1 MYSKRF
7 TYYEWPEALFQI
19 RRLKREM
26 MIEETAWGT
35 FPAKTVA
42 VDGKTELGVS
52 VLQHG
57 LLAGEVFRQFRTL
70 RRWNA
75 LDELLP
81 ETLVGLIGAHDVGKA
96 NPLFLNKLLK
106 HVSEEDKRL
115 WFDAFDVDP
124 SWFRLLESG
133 LSERMKEK
141 LEIRHEAVSV
151 AVLLELHANHLL
163 AHETVGC
170 HHEKELTQVLGVEAY
185 LGGPLWQNGRI
196 ALTREILKEL
206 GGNEQWLQFSDS
218 ICENKVIRK
227 LWAGALVLSDWIA
240 SRKENSYPQG
250 EQREI
255 ASKLLQDAGF
265 EHVTPVK
272 KTDFSDLFGYAPRR
286 LQAEVS
292 SLYKGPGIYVLEAP
306 TGYGKTEAALAL
318 ATQALARGD
327 ADGLYFALPTQL
339 TSNRMVDRVRE
350 YVAALYGE
358 EKTVR
363 LLHSGARTSAL
374 RMGMDAAPGE
384 DWFRPNRQALLA
396 PFSVGTVDQALL
408 ASLPARF
415 SSLRLAGLAGK
426 VVIFDEIHSYD
437 TYTSELIR
445 KLLQDLR
452 TLKAVVVILS
462 ATLTDGTLAGLL
474 EEDPSVWKQYRSAMR
489 CTVKT
494 DEISVREWTVA
505 PQENHPVWLRLSEQ
519 EEPIFEEVVRRVQS
533 GERVLWI
540 ENTVRKAQDVA
551 RRFQSMGLPFGLLH
565 SKFRPVERRENETYW
580 TSTYG
585 KAGKGSRNQG
595 TGSVLVGTQV
605 LEQSLDLD
613 ADFLVSR
620 LAPFD
625 LLVQRIGRL
634 WRHADT
640 PRPAACTRAETMIL
654 KDPSD
659 DPDCPFPSF
668 VYYPYVLARTY
679 EVLRSLPTDRAQPFP
694 GSVRELLERVYE
706 KRDESENPVMHR
718 LQTEMEEDSERKIA
732 AAESAE
738 TNRQSEREEPL
749 TRYIELPTHEV
760 LVIRKSELDPIPEN
774 PGELAVWAEER
785 ILRSERV
792 FSGCTCKSWDGWPEK
807 VRHFFQSAGRFSSMP
822 LRLLEEERMI
832 DPLTGNSDGRYSKK
846 FGLWFECDVK

>member
-1 MYSKRF
+1 MF
-7 TYYEWPEALFQI
+7 D
-19 RRLKREM
+19 
-26 MIEETAWGT
+26 ETAWT
-35 FPAKTVA
+35 NFPAKTVS
-42 VDGKTELGVS
+42 VDGKTEPGVS

-75 LDELLP
+75 LNDLLP
-81 ETLVGLIGAHDVGKA
+81 DAVTGLVGVHDVGKV
-96 NPLFLNKLLK
+96 NPIFLSRLLRDA
-106 HVSEEDKRL
+106 SEEDRRK
-115 WFDAFDVDP
+115 WFDAVNVDP
-124 SWFRLLESG
+124 SVFSA
-133 LSERMKEK
+133 MQN
-141 LEIRHEAVSV
+141 IRHEAVSV
-151 AVLLELHANHLL
+151 AVLRDLHADRRL
-163 AHETVGC
+163 ANETVGC
-170 HHEKELTQVLGVEAY
+170 HHEKEWVAVTGDATY
-185 LGGPLWQNGRI
+185 LGGPVWQNGRI
-196 ALTREILKEL
+196 ALTKEILKEL
-206 GGNEQWLQFSDS
+206 GADEHWPLPLGSP
-218 ICENKVIRK
+218 CEKRVIRK

-240 SRKENSYPQG
+240 SREENPYPQG
-250 EQREI
+250 AQRQI
-255 ASKLLQDAGF
+255 ASELLRDAGF
-265 EHVTPVK
+265 DLRTKVQ
-272 KTDFSDLFGYAPRR
+272 KTDFAELFGYAPRR

-292 SLYKGPGIYVLEAP
+292 RLYKGPGIYVLEAP

-318 ATQALARGD
+318 ATQALASGD

-339 TSNRMVDRVRE
+339 TSNRMVDRVRD
-350 YVAALYGE
+350 YIAALYGE

-363 LLHSGARTSAL
+363 LLHGGARTSAL
-374 RMGMDAAPGE
+374 RMGKEAAPGE

-408 ASLPARF
+408 ASLPVRF

-474 EEDPSVWKQYRSAMR
+474 GEDLSLWKQYRSALR

-505 PQENHPVWLRLSEQ
+505 PQKNHPVWLRLSEQ
-519 EEPIFEEVVRRVQS
+519 EDPIFEEVVRRVQN

-540 ENTVRKAQDVA
+540 ENTVRKAQEVA

-565 SKFRPVERRENETYW
+565 SKFRPVERRENETHW
-580 TSTYG
+580 TNAYG
-585 KAGKGSRNQG
+585 KAGKSTRNEG

-640 PRPAACTRAETMIL
+640 PRPASCTQAEVVIL
-654 KDPSD
+654 TDPSD
-659 DPDCPFPSF
+659 DPDCPFPSA

-679 EVLRSLPTDRAQPFP
+679 EVLRSLPTDRAQAFP
-694 GSVRELLERVYE
+694 EVVRELLERVYA
-706 KRDESENPVMHR
+706 KRDESGNPVM
-718 LQTEMEEDSERKIA
+718 LQLQSEMENECREMIK
-732 AAESAE
+732 AAETAK
-738 TNRQSEREEPL
+738 TFQQLGREEPL
-749 TRYIELPTHEV
+749 TRYIELPIHEV
-760 LVIRKSELDPIPEN
+760 LVVQKSELDEIPEN

-792 FSGCTCKSWDGWPEK
+792 FSGCTCKSWDGWPQSA
-807 VRHFFQSAGRFSSMP
+807 RRFFRSAGRFSSMP
-822 LRLLEEERMI
+822 LRWLEEERLI
-832 DPLTGNSDGRYSKK
+832 DPLTGDSDGRYSQK
-846 FGLWFECDVK
+846 FGLWFECDKIVA

>member
-1 MYSKRF
+1 M
-7 TYYEWPEALFQI
+7 PD
-19 RRLKREM
+19 
-26 MIEETAWGT
+26 ETTWT
-35 FPAKTVA
+35 HFPAKTVS
-42 VDGKTELGVS
+42 VDGRIEPGVS

-75 LDELLP
+75 LNDLLP
-81 ETLVGLIGAHDVGKA
+81 EALTGLIGLHDVGKA
-96 NPLFLNKLLK
+96 NPIFLCRLLK
-106 HVSEEDKRL
+106 DASEEDRHKWL
-115 WFDAFDVDP
+115 DEANVDP
-124 SWFRLLESG
+124 SVFE
-133 LSERMKEK
+133 EMQN
-141 LEIRHEAVSV
+141 IRHEAVSV
-151 AVLLELHANHLL
+151 AVLRDLHADRTL
-163 AHETVGC
+163 AKETVGC
-170 HHEKELTQVLGVEAY
+170 HHEKEWTPVTGEAAY
-185 LGGPLWQNGRI
+185 LGGPLWQCGRI
-196 ALTREILKEL
+196 TLAKEILKEL
-206 GGNEQWLQFSDS
+206 GTDEHWPQPSGS
-218 ICENKVIRK
+218 IREKRVIQH
-227 LWAGALVLSDWIA
+227 
-240 SRKENSYPQG
+240 SYPQG
-250 EQREI
+250 EQREL
-255 ASKLLQDAGF
+255 ASELLQDAGF
-265 EHVTPVK
+265 DLRTEVK
-272 KTDFSDLFGYAPRR
+272 KTNFSDLFGYAPRR
-286 LQAEVS
+286 LQEEVS
-292 SLYKGPGIYVLEAP
+292 RLYKGPGIYVLEAP

-318 ATQALARGD
+318 ATQALAKGD

-339 TSNRMVDRVRE
+339 TSNRMVDRVRD

-358 EKTVR
+358 EKIVR
-363 LLHSGARTSAL
+363 LLHGGARTSAL
-374 RMGMDAAPGE
+374 RMGKDAAPGE
-384 DWFRPNRQALLA
+384 DWFRPNCQALLA

-408 ASLPARF
+408 ASLPVRF

-474 EEDPSVWKQYRSAMR
+474 EEDPAVWKQYRSALR

-565 SKFRPVERRENETYW
+565 SKFRPVERRENEAYW
-580 TSTYG
+580 TNAYG
-585 KAGKGSRNQG
+585 KAGKKERNQG

-613 ADFLVSR
+613 ADFLVTR

-634 WRHADT
+634 WRHGDT
-640 PRPAACTRAETMIL
+640 PRPASCTRAGTVIL

-679 EVLRSLPTDRAQPFP
+679 EVLCSLPTDRAQSFP
-694 GSVRELLERVYE
+694 ESVRELLERVYE
-706 KRDESENPVMHR
+706 KRDESGNPVMLR
-718 LQTEMEEDSERKIA
+718 LQSEMEEDSQKKIA
-732 AAESAE
+732 AAESAQ
-738 TNRQSEREEPL
+738 TIRQSGREEPS

-760 LVIRKSELDPIPEN
+760 LVIRQSELEEMPDG

-785 ILRSERV
+785 ILRSERS

-807 VRHFFQSAGRFSSMP
+807 VRPFFRSAGRFSSMP
-822 LRLLEEERMI
+822 LRLLEEERLI
-832 DPLTGNSDGRYSKK
+832 DPVTGDSNGRYSKN
-846 FGLWFECDVK
+846 FGLWFECDAMCRMSDEQ

>member
-1 MYSKRF
+1 M
-7 TYYEWPEALFQI
+7 PD
-19 RRLKREM
+19 
-26 MIEETAWGT
+26 ETTWT
-35 FPAKTVA
+35 HFPAKTVS
-42 VDGKTELGVS
+42 VDGRIEPGVS

-57 LLAGEVFRQFRTL
+57 LLAGEVFRQFRAL

-75 LDELLP
+75 LNDLLP
-81 ETLVGLIGAHDVGKA
+81 EALTGLIGLHDVGKA
-96 NPLFLNKLLK
+96 NPIFLCRLLK
-106 HVSEEDKRL
+106 DASEEDRHKWL
-115 WFDAFDVDP
+115 DEANVDP
-124 SWFRLLESG
+124 SVF
-133 LSERMKEK
+133 EK
-141 LEIRHEAVSV
+141 MQNIRHEAVSV
-151 AVLLELHANHLL
+151 AVLRDLHADRTL
-163 AHETVGC
+163 AKETVGC
-170 HHEKELTQVLGVEAY
+170 HHEKEWTPVTGEAAY
-185 LGGPLWQNGRI
+185 LGGPLWQCERI
-196 ALTREILKEL
+196 TLAKEILKEL
-206 GGNEQWLQFSDS
+206 GTDEHWPQPSGS
-218 ICENKVIRK
+218 IREKRVIRK

-240 SRKENSYPQG
+240 SREEHSYPQG

-255 ASKLLQDAGF
+255 ASELLQDAGF
-265 EHVTPVK
+265 DLRTQVQ
-272 KTDFSDLFGYAPRR
+272 KTDFADLFGYAPRC
-286 LQAEVS
+286 LQEEVS
-292 SLYKGPGIYVLEAP
+292 RLYKGPGIYVLEAP

-318 ATQALARGD
+318 ATQALASGD

-339 TSNRMVDRVRE
+339 TSNRMVDRVRD

-358 EKTVR
+358 KKTVR
-363 LLHSGARTSAL
+363 LLHGGARTSAL
-374 RMGMDAAPGE
+374 RMGKDAAPGE

-408 ASLPARF
+408 ASLPVRF

-474 EEDPSVWKQYRSAMR
+474 EEDPVVWKQHRSALR
-489 CTVKT
+489 CTVKSN
-494 DEISVREWTVA
+494 ELSVREWQVA

-540 ENTVRKAQDVA
+540 ENTVKKAQDVA

-565 SKFRPVERRENETYW
+565 SKFRPVERRENETCW
-580 TSTYG
+580 TNAYG
-585 KAGKGSRNQG
+585 KAGKENRNKG

-634 WRHADT
+634 WRHNDT
-640 PRPAACTRAETMIL
+640 PRPVSCTRAETVIL

-679 EVLRSLPTDRAQPFP
+679 EVLCSLPTDRAQSFP
-694 GSVRELLERVYE
+694 ESVRELLERVYE
-706 KRDESENPVMHR
+706 KRDESGNPVMLR
-718 LQTEMEEDSERKIA
+718 LQSEMEEDSQKKIA
-732 AAESAE
+732 AAESAQ
-738 TNRQSEREEPL
+738 TIRQSGREEPS

-760 LVIRKSELDPIPEN
+760 LVIRQSELEGMPDG

-785 ILRSERV
+785 ILRSERS

-807 VRHFFQSAGRFSSMP
+807 VRPFFRSAGRFSSMP
-822 LRLLEEERMI
+822 LRLLEEERLI
-832 DPLTGNSDGRYSKK
+832 DPVTGDSDGRYSKN
-846 FGLWFECDVK
+846 FGLWFECDAICRMSDEQ

>member
-1 MYSKRF
+1 
-7 TYYEWPEALFQI
+7 
-19 RRLKREM
+19 M
-26 MIEETAWGT
+26 MLDETAWT
-35 FPAKTVA
+35 HFPAKTVTI
-42 VDGKTELGVS
+42 DGKNKLGVS

-75 LDELLP
+75 LDDLLP
-81 ETLVGLIGAHDVGKA
+81 DAVVGLIGVHDVGKV
-96 NPLFLNKLLK
+96 NPIFLCQLLK
-106 HVSEEDKRL
+106 DASEEDRSKWL
-115 WFDAFDVDP
+115 DAVNGDP
-124 SWFRLLESG
+124 SVFE
-133 LSERMKEK
+133 EMQN
-141 LEIRHEAVSV
+141 IRHEAVSV
-151 AVLLELHANHLL
+151 AVLRDLHADRTL
-163 AHETVGC
+163 AKETVGC
-170 HHEKELTQVLGVEAY
+170 HHEKEWTPVTGEAAY

-196 ALTREILKEL
+196 ALAKEILKEL
-206 GGNEQWLQFSDS
+206 GTDEHWPLPSGPTREK
-218 ICENKVIRK
+218 KVIRK

-240 SRKENSYPQG
+240 SREENPFPCG
-250 EQREI
+250 EQRKI
-255 ASKLLQDAGF
+255 ASELLRDAGF
-265 EHVTPVK
+265 DLCTEVR
-272 KTDFSDLFGYAPRR
+272 KTDFADLFGYAPRR
-286 LQAEVS
+286 LQEEVS
-292 SLYKGPGIYVLEAP
+292 RLYKGPGIYVLEAP

-318 ATQALARGD
+318 ATQALASGD

-339 TSNRMVDRVRE
+339 TSNRMVDRVRD

-358 EKTVR
+358 KKTVR
-363 LLHSGARTSAL
+363 LLHGGARTSAL
-374 RMGMDAAPGE
+374 RMGKDAAPGE

-408 ASLPARF
+408 ASLPVRF

-474 EEDPSVWKQYRSAMR
+474 EEDPVVWKQHRSALR
-489 CTVKT
+489 CTVKSN
-494 DEISVREWTVA
+494 ELSVREWQVA

-540 ENTVRKAQDVA
+540 ENTVKKAQDVA

-565 SKFRPVERRENETYW
+565 SKFRPVERRENETHW
-580 TSTYG
+580 TNAYG
-585 KAGKGSRNQG
+585 KAGKENRNKG

-640 PRPAACTRAETMIL
+640 PRPAACTRAETVIL

-659 DPDCPFPSF
+659 DPDCPFPSY

-679 EVLRSLPTDRAQPFP
+679 EVLRSLPTDRAQAFP
-694 GSVRELLERVYE
+694 ESVRELLERVYE
-706 KRDESENPVMHR
+706 KRDESENPVMLR
-718 LQTEMEEDSERKIA
+718 LQTEMEEDSRKKIA
-732 AAESAE
+732 AAESAQ
-738 TNRQSEREEPL
+738 TIRQSGREEPS

-760 LVIRKSELDPIPEN
+760 LVIQKSELDRIPED

-792 FSGCTCKSWDGWPEK
+792 FSGCTCKAWDGWPEM
-807 VRHFFQSAGRFSSMP
+807 VRHFFQSAGRFASMP
-822 LRLLEEERMI
+822 LRLLEEERLI
-832 DPLTGNSDGRYSKK
+832 DPLTGNSDGRYSQN
-846 FGLWFECDVK
+846 FGLWFECDAK

>member
-7 TYYEWPEALFQI
+7 TYYEWEEALIQI
-19 RRLKREM
+19 RRQKRET
-26 MIEETAWGT
+26 MIEETTWEK
-35 FPAKTVA
+35 FPAKSVVT
-42 VDGKTELGVS
+42 DGKTKAGVS

-57 LLAGEVFRQFRTL
+57 LLAGEVFRQFRNL

-81 ETLVGLIGAHDVGKA
+81 ETLVGLIGVHDVGKV

-106 HVSEEDKRL
+106 HVSVEDKRM
-115 WFDAFDVDP
+115 WFDAFNVDP

-133 LSERMKEK
+133 LSERMKAK

-151 AVLLELHANHLL
+151 AVLLDLHANHLL

-170 HHEKELTQVLGVEAY
+170 HHEKGGTQVLGAEAY
-185 LGGPLWQNGRI
+185 LGGSLWQNGRI
-196 ALTREILKEL
+196 ALTKEILKEL

-265 EHVTPVK
+265 YHITPVK
-272 KTDFSDLFGYAPRR
+272 KTNFSDLFGYAPRR

-339 TSNRMVDRVRE
+339 TSNRMVDRVRD

-358 EKTVR
+358 KKTVR
-363 LLHSGARTSAL
+363 LLHGGARTSAL

-396 PFSVGTVDQALL
+396 PFAVGTVDQALL

-462 ATLTDGTLAGLL
+462 ATLTDGTLASLL
-474 EEDPSVWKQYRSAMR
+474 EEDPSVWKQHRCALR
-489 CTVKT
+489 CTVRT
-494 DEISVREWTVA
+494 DEIVVREWQVA

-519 EEPIFEEVVRRVQS
+519 EEPIFEEVVRRVRS

-540 ENTVRKAQDVA
+540 ENTVRKAQDIA
-551 RRFQSMGLPFGLLH
+551 RRFQSKGLPFGLLH
-565 SKFRPVERRENETYW
+565 SKFRPIERRKNETFW
-580 TSTYG
+580 TNAYG
-585 KAGKGSRNQG
+585 KAGKASRNQG
-595 TGSVLVGTQV
+595 KGSVLVGTQV

-625 LLVQRIGRL
+625 MLVQRIGRL
-634 WRHADT
+634 WRHANT
-640 PRPAACTRAETMIL
+640 PRPTSCTRAETVIL
-654 KDPSD
+654 TDPSD
-659 DPDCPFPSF
+659 DPDCPFPSA

-679 EVLRSLPTDRAQPFP
+679 EVLSSLPTDRAQAFP
-694 GSVRELLERVYE
+694 ESVRELLERVYE
-706 KRDESENPVMHR
+706 KRNESGNPVMHR
-718 LQTEMEEDSERKIA
+718 LQKEMEKDSERKIA
-732 AAESAE
+732 AAESEE
-738 TNRQSEREEPL
+738 TNRQSEREEPS

-760 LVIRKSELDPIPEN
+760 LVIRKSELDQIPEN

-785 ILRSERV
+785 ILRCERV
-792 FSGCTCKSWDGWPEK
+792 FPGCTCKAWDGWPESAS
-807 VRHFFQSAGRFSSMP
+807 RFFRSAGRFSSMP
-822 LRLLEEERMI
+822 LRLLEEERLI
-832 DPLTGNSDGRYSKK
+832 NPLTGDSDGRYSKK
-846 FGLWFECDVK
+846 FGLWFECDAK

>member
-1 MYSKRF
+1 M
-7 TYYEWPEALFQI
+7 LD
-19 RRLKREM
+19 
-26 MIEETAWGT
+26 ETAWT
-35 FPAKTVA
+35 NFPAKTVT

-75 LDELLP
+75 LNDLLP
-81 ETLVGLIGAHDVGKA
+81 EALTGLIGLHDVGKV
-96 NPLFLNKLLK
+96 NPIFLSRLLK
-106 HVSEEDKRL
+106 DASEEDRNKWL
-115 WFDAFDVDP
+115 DAVNGDP
-124 SWFRLLESG
+124 SVFE
-133 LSERMKEK
+133 EMQN
-141 LEIRHEAVSV
+141 IRHEAVSV
-151 AVLLELHANHLL
+151 AVLRDLHADRTL
-163 AHETVGC
+163 AKETVGC
-170 HHEKELTQVLGVEAY
+170 HHEKEWTQVLGVEAY

-196 ALTREILKEL
+196 ALAKEILIEL
-206 GGNEQWLQFSDS
+206 GADEHWPLLSGS
-218 ICENKVIRK
+218 IREKKVIRN
-227 LWAGALVLSDWIA
+227 LWAGALVLADWIA
-240 SRKENSYPQG
+240 SREEHPYPLG

-265 EHVTPVK
+265 DLRTKVR
-272 KTDFSDLFGYAPRR
+272 KTNFADLFGYAPRR
-286 LQAEVS
+286 LQEEVS
-292 SLYKGPGIYVLEAP
+292 RLYEGPGIYVLEAP

-318 ATQALARGD
+318 ATQALASGD

-339 TSNRMVDRVRE
+339 TSNRMVDRVRD

-363 LLHSGARTSAL
+363 LLHGGARTSAL
-374 RMGMDAAPGE
+374 RMGKDAAPGE

-408 ASLPARF
+408 ASLPVRF
-415 SSLRLAGLAGK
+415 SSLRLTGLAGK

-474 EEDPSVWKQYRSAMR
+474 EENPAVWQKYRSALR

-494 DEISVREWTVA
+494 DETSVCEWPVA

-519 EEPIFEEVVRRVQS
+519 EGPIFEEVVRRVQS

-551 RRFQSMGLPFGLLH
+551 RRFQSMELPFGLLH
-565 SKFRPVERRENETYW
+565 SKFRPVERRENEAYW
-580 TSTYG
+580 TNAYG
-585 KAGKGSRNQG
+585 KAGKKDRNQG

-634 WRHADT
+634 WRHGDT
-640 PRPAACTRAETMIL
+640 PRPTSCTRAETVIL

-679 EVLRSLPTDRAQPFP
+679 EVLSALPTDRALAFP
-694 GSVRELLERVYE
+694 ESVRELLERVYE
-706 KRDESENPVMHR
+706 KRDESGNLVMHR
-718 LQTEMEEDSERKIA
+718 LQTEMEEDSKKKIA
-732 AAESAE
+732 AAQSAQSI
-738 TNRQSEREEPL
+738 RQSGREEPS
-749 TRYIELPTHEV
+749 TRYIELPTREV
-760 LVIRKSELDPIPEN
+760 LVIRKSELEGMPDG

-785 ILRSERV
+785 ILRSERS

-807 VRHFFQSAGRFSSMP
+807 VRPFFRSAGRFSSMP
-822 LRLLEEERMI
+822 LRLLEEERLI
-832 DPLTGNSDGRYSKK
+832 DPVTGDSDGRYSKN
-846 FGLWFECDVK
+846 FGLWFECDAMCRMSDEQ

>member
-1 MYSKRF
+1 M
-7 TYYEWPEALFQI
+7 
-19 RRLKREM
+19 
-26 MIEETAWGT
+26 
-35 FPAKTVA
+35 
-42 VDGKTELGVS
+42 
-52 VLQHG
+52 
-57 LLAGEVFRQFRTL
+57 
-70 RRWNA
+70 
-75 LDELLP
+75 
-81 ETLVGLIGAHDVGKA
+81 IGAHDVGKA

-363 LLHSGARTSAL
+363 LLHSGATRW
-374 RMGMDAAPGE
+374 G
-384 DWFRPNRQALLA
+384 
-396 PFSVGTVDQALL
+396 
-408 ASLPARF
+408 
-415 SSLRLAGLAGK
+415 
-426 VVIFDEIHSYD
+426 
-437 TYTSELIR
+437 
-445 KLLQDLR
+445 
-452 TLKAVVVILS
+452 
-462 ATLTDGTLAGLL
+462 
-474 EEDPSVWKQYRSAMR
+474 
-489 CTVKT
+489 C
-494 DEISVREWTVA
+494 
-505 PQENHPVWLRLSEQ
+505 
-519 EEPIFEEVVRRVQS
+519 
-533 GERVLWI
+533 
-540 ENTVRKAQDVA
+540 
-551 RRFQSMGLPFGLLH
+551 
-565 SKFRPVERRENETYW
+565 
-580 TSTYG
+580 
-585 KAGKGSRNQG
+585 
-595 TGSVLVGTQV
+595 
-605 LEQSLDLD
+605 
-613 ADFLVSR
+613 
-620 LAPFD
+620 
-625 LLVQRIGRL
+625 GR
-634 WRHADT
+634 
-640 PRPAACTRAETMIL
+640 
-654 KDPSD
+654 
-659 DPDCPFPSF
+659 
-668 VYYPYVLARTY
+668 
-679 EVLRSLPTDRAQPFP
+679 
-694 GSVRELLERVYE
+694 
-706 KRDESENPVMHR
+706 
-718 LQTEMEEDSERKIA
+718 IA
-732 AAESAE
+732 ARAP
-738 TNRQSEREEPL
+738 R
-749 TRYIELPTHEV
+749 
-760 LVIRKSELDPIPEN
+760 
-774 PGELAVWAEER
+774 
-785 ILRSERV
+785 
-792 FSGCTCKSWDGWPEK
+792 
-807 VRHFFQSAGRFSSMP
+807 
-822 LRLLEEERMI
+822 
-832 DPLTGNSDGRYSKK
+832 
-846 FGLWFECDVK
+846 